1 MGLIKANYRV
11 NTFSSLMILLILTGC
26 NGPAAPQLYNGQID
40 SLSDIWVP
48 DTREGLCNVEMIL
61 TDGKMVLKGL
71 TTIPEAKSAIVSFL
85 ASKNVKFLDNLR
97 VIPDTNEVREPWGL
111 INVSV
116 CNIRRN
122 RSHDAEMVTQAL
134 MGTPVKILTEDD
146 GWYQIQTPDSYIGWI
161 DSEAVITL
169 PVNKFNQWRRSER
182 IVYLGKTADI
192 YSAINEN
199 GVVSDVVA
207 GAILQKKGEESGYYR
222 VILPDGR
229 EGLLQKRD
237 CMEFSRWATESRPE
251 ADKILKTASRFMGTP
266 YLWGGTSVKGMD
278 CSGFIKTVYFLNGL
292 ILARDAS
299 LQSKHGYQIK
309 DFRNME
315 SLKPGDLLFFGQKA
329 GENPKPSHVGMY
341 IGNTE
346 FIHES
351 GMVKINSLDST
362 RKNFS
367 RYRHDSF
374 LGARRIIGQGPG
386 PGLQTVS
393 GNPWYF

>member
-1 MGLIKANYRV
+1 MGLIKPIYRII
-11 NTFSSLMILLILTGC
+11 TFSLLLILLILTGC
-26 NGPAAPQLYNGQID
+26 KEPATPQLYNRQID

-48 DTREGLCNVEMIL
+48 DMREGLCNAEMTL
-61 TDGKMVLKGL
+61 TEGKLVLKGL
-71 TTIPEAKSAIVSFL
+71 TSIPEAKSAILNFL
-85 ASKNVKFLDNLR
+85 DSKNVKFLDNFR
-97 VIPDTNEVREPWGL
+97 VIPDTNEIKEPWGL

-116 CNIRRN
+116 CNIRRTQN
-122 RSHDAEMVTQAL
+122 HDAEMVTQAL
-134 MGTPVKILTEDD
+134 MGTPVKIFIEDD

-161 DSEAVITL
+161 DSEAVITIS
-169 PVNKFNQWRRSER
+169 VNKYYLWRRSER
-182 IVYLGKTADI
+182 IIFLGKTADV
-192 YSAINEN
+192 YSGIDEN

-207 GAILQKKGEESGYYR
+207 GAILQKKSEVSGGYQ

-229 EGLLQKRD
+229 EGFLKKKD
-237 CMEFSRWATESRPE
+237 CMEFSSWAAEARPE
-251 ADKILKTASRFMGTP
+251 ANKILKTALRFMGTP

-299 LQSKHGYQIK
+299 LQAKHGFQIK
-309 DFRNME
+309 DFRNRK
-315 SLKPGDLLFFGQKA
+315 SLMPGDLLFFGWTA
-329 GENPKPSHVGMY
+329 GDNPKPSHVGMY

-346 FIHES
+346 FVHES

-374 LGARRIIGQGPG
+374 LGARRIIGQEPG
-386 PGLQTVS
+386 PGLETVS

>member
-1 MGLIKANYRV
+1 
-11 NTFSSLMILLILTGC
+11 
-26 NGPAAPQLYNGQID
+26 
-40 SLSDIWVP
+40 
-48 DTREGLCNVEMIL
+48 
-61 TDGKMVLKGL
+61 
-71 TTIPEAKSAIVSFL
+71 
-85 ASKNVKFLDNLR
+85 
-97 VIPDTNEVREPWGL
+97 
-111 INVSV
+111 
-116 CNIRRN
+116 
-122 RSHDAEMVTQAL
+122 MVTQAL
-134 MGTPVKILTEDD
+134 MGTPIKIFIDDD

-169 PVNKFNQWRRSER
+169 PINKFNQWRRSER
-182 IVYLGKTADI
+182 IIFLGKTEDI
-192 YSAINEN
+192 YSGINEN
-199 GVVSDVVA
+199 GVVSDIVA
-207 GAILQKKGEESGYYR
+207 GAIIQKKGEESGYYQ

-229 EGLLQKRD
+229 EGFLKKKD
-237 CMEFSRWATESRPE
+237 CVEFIRWAAEARPE
-251 ADKILKTASRFMGTP
+251 ADKILRTALRFMGTP

-299 LQSKHGYQIK
+299 LQAKHGYQIK
-309 DFRNME
+309 EFRKME
-315 SLKPGDLLFFGQKA
+315 SLKPGDLLFFGWKA

-346 FIHES
+346 FIQES
-351 GMVKINSLDST
+351 GMVKINSLDSA

-374 LGARRIIGQGPG
+374 LGARRIIGQEPG